1 MTARVASPNGHLS
14 VQGQGTYEII
24 SASPPLLPALNRCSL
39 LFTQV
44 SDSQCPGTVAAE
56 NTFVVTWVDR
66 PFAKI
71 ASETP
76 VVLDPISGNYILPAV
91 CEHVDDH
98 VELDLTGRRP
108 LAPSLGFSHKRRR
121 TGRAPFQLV
130 YNIARDGIAGGTDII
145 DEITFNSIQPRTRF
159 QLHTS
164 EAGKKYYEVKQ
175 IGDASYPISKSQQ
188 TIPRAERLL
197 FSQEVLSRPAAAF
210 KQRGRLS
217 YCYEDIF
224 ASKSSSD
231 GVVVLLGT
239 PPFEVRG
246 SVKDLAVGEIHEETV
261 TISGT
266 TWAFALPSYTFKS
279 VGPHLVTIES
289 VQDASHCEQAALD
302 PLRNTMWV
310 DVAETAAIVPYDRRE
325 HFCVGDASQFQ
336 LEGIPP
342 WSIG

>member
-39 LFTQV
+39 LSTQV
-44 SDSQCPGTVAAE
+44 SDSQCPSTVAAE

-159 QLHTS
+159 QLLLS
-164 EAGKKYYEVKQ
+164 DLKKST
-175 IGDASYPISKSQQ
+175 DDPKSR
-188 TIPRAERLL
+188 TAL
-197 FSQEVLSRPAAAF
+197 VLT
-210 KQRGRLS
+210 GGT
-217 YCYEDIF
+217 
-224 ASKSSSD
+224 KSACCCFQATRSAL
-231 GVVVLLGT
+231 VLL
-239 PPFEVRG
+239 RR
-246 SVKDLAVGEIHEETV
+246 
-261 TISGT
+261 
-266 TWAFALPSYTFKS
+266 Y
-279 VGPHLVTIES
+279 
-289 VQDASHCEQAALD
+289 
-302 PLRNTMWV
+302 LR
-310 DVAETAAIVPYDRRE
+310 
-325 HFCVGDASQFQ
+325 FQ
-336 LEGIPP
+336 VVI
-342 WSIG
+342 